1 MWTIIDLL
9 RLVRDT
15 PAVFKRPPRPIVAF
29 VAIVLTLII
38 VLAPSE
44 THPGAPSAV
53 VILLVTSAGLVLG
66 FGPAWLFLVAVE
78 LANLSVAIYESQPLN
93 VVVMH
98 TVLIALLL
106 ARSTRRHL
114 WWRRPTTQ
122 AAA

>member
-15 PAVFKRPPRPIVAF
+15 PAVFKRLPRPIVAF

-38 VLAPSE
+38 TLAPAE

-53 VILLVTSAGLVLG
+53 AILLVTSAGLVLG

-78 LANLSVAIYESQPLN
+78 LGNLAVAIDESQPLN

-114 WWRRPTTQ
+114 WWRRPFRQ
-122 AAA
+122 PAA